1 MIEEEEIKMSLFSN
15 DMIVYTEN
23 PKEST
28 DKLFQLEFR
37 QVTGNKVNI
46 QLCIA

>member
-1 MIEEEEIKMSLFSN
+1 MTEEEEIKLSLFSN
-15 DMIVYTEN
+15 GMIVYTGN

-37 QVTGNKVNI
+37 WVTGNKAN
-46 QLCIA
+46 L